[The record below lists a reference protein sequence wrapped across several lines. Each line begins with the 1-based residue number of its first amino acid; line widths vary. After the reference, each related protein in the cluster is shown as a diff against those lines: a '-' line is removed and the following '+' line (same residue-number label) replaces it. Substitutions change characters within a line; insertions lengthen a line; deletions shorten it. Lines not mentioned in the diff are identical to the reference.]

1 MLSLRFAVLV
11 LGFGFATLS
20 ACAKEEETVAGD
32 AGSGDMSGGSTE
44 TEDTSTSETT
54 VDSNDTG
61 PIIQDACCSCSEGML
76 GGCEPWD
83 EGDECEGVVKMDCE
97 LVGNQL
103 LCGDAC

>member
-1 MLSLRFAVLV
+1 MLALRIPVLTLSLAL
-11 LGFGFATLS
+11 ATS
-20 ACAKEEETVAGD
+20 TACAKDDGDEAGD
-32 AGSGDMSGGSTE
+32 AESGELSGASTE
-44 TEDTSTSETT
+44 TEDTSTGET
-54 VDSNDTG
+54 TG
-61 PIIQDACCSCSEGML
+61 PILQDACCHCTDGML